1 MSDPIDNS
9 GDDRPSSGDSAED
22 ASSSADDP
30 SPADESAESEVDTAQ
45 KTGRGFLIITAAK
58 VWFMITSAVIQLG
71 LPIFFG
77 SAEKFGVFK
86 IVTESISLIN
96 MVMITGT
103 LQAVSKL
110 VSEQPARARRIVDR
124 AVKLQFALGVPIAG
138 LYALGSPWIAA
149 SFNDSSLT
157 PLIRLSS
164 LIIAFYAF
172 YAIFVGYLNGVKEFV
187 RQASLDMTF
196 ATLKMIGIV
205 GLVLLGFGVGGA
217 IAGFVGASAIICGIS
232 AVMAFLVMRSRDELV
247 VEPEA
252 EGEPTSTKRILGY
265 LVSVMLFN
273 FALNGLMRVDLFV
286 LKSVAAD
293 APANLEAASAIFSTI
308 SNKFSG
314 FYGAVLN
321 IARIPYQGV
330 IAVTFVIFPLI
341 SESTFQEDL
350 ERTRSYIRDTL
361 RYCLLLIAPLG
372 FALAFNADSII
383 GALYSPEYQTAA
395 VALAILAVA
404 VVFFAMLYVATTII
418 VGSGHPMHAVAIM
431 GGSLGLSA
439 LLNYLFVSRIHAETM
454 QKLAEVDWSPMG
466 ESSAAAAPELAHHAL
481 ATARNQIE
489 LSGPYMLEATV
500 YMQYAAI
507 ATAIAMFLGF
517 AASLAWLLNK
527 YGAGAP
533 PATALRILLGV
544 GLFALLDWSIPL
556 PPEWVE
562 YYGKLSYFGLVAGKM
577 AVMGTG
583 ILILLFITGEFG
595 EEDMDRLKSVIGL
608 D

>member
-1 MSDPIDNS
+1 VGTDIADRTENS
-9 GDDRPSSGDSAED
+9 GDETPPRGEATDGDSPPASEDPAEQ
-22 ASSSADDP
+22 
-30 SPADESAESEVDTAQ
+30 EVDTAR

-110 VSEQPARARRIVDR
+110 VSEQPARARRVVDR

-149 SFNDSSLT
+149 SFNDPSLT

-205 GLVLLGFGVGGA
+205 GLVLLGFGVVGA
-217 IAGFVGASAIICGIS
+217 VVGFVGASAIICGIS
-232 AVMAFLVMRSRDELV
+232 AVMAFLVMRSRSELV
-247 VEPEA
+247 VESEA
-252 EGEPTSTKRILGY
+252 EGEATSTKRVLGY

-286 LKSVAAD
+286 LKSIAAD
-293 APANLEAASAIFSTI
+293 APAHLESASALFSTI

-321 IARIPYQGV
+321 VARIPYQGV

-341 SESTFQEDL
+341 SESTFEEDV

-372 FALAFNADSII
+372 LALAFNADSII
-383 GALYSPEYQTAA
+383 GALYAPEYQTAS

-439 LLNYLFVSRIHAETM
+439 LLNYLFVSRIHAQTM
-454 QKLAEVDWSPMG
+454 QKLADIDWSPLG
-466 ESSAAAAPELAHHAL
+466 ETPTGAAPELARHAV
-481 ATARNQIE
+481 ATAQNQVE

-500 YMQYAAI
+500 YMQYAAV
-507 ATAIAMFLGF
+507 ATAIAMFVGF
-517 AASLAWLLNK
+517 AASLVWLLK
-527 YGAGAP
+527 TYGAAAP
-533 PATALRILLGV
+533 PATALRILLAA

-556 PPEWVE
+556 PPDWVE
-562 YYGKLSYFGLVAGKM
+562 LYGRLQYFGLVAGKM
-577 AVMGTG
+577 ALSGSA

-595 EEDMDRLKSVIGL
+595 REDMDRLKSVLGV